1 MEKYC
6 KELEALITDVLLPAY
21 AELARITGKKDAMK
35 NINADLLA
43 AMKHRRQIPA
53 LFKRKDHG
61 EQISE

>member
-6 KELEALITDVLLPAY
+6 KELEALIVDVLLPAY

-53 LFKRKDHG
+53 LFKRKANG
-61 EQISE
+61 SSTN